1 MIRPA
6 ALGRELSLTTGR
18 TRPNSAGQPVGFS
31 MAAIGVDRSFQPGL
45 DDNEVGADW
54 CVPCEFEVTAIF
66 AVSRYHLGFPRVK
79 KSRPR

>member
-1 MIRPA
+1 MTA
-6 ALGRELSLTTGR
+6 TGR
-18 TRPNSAGQPVGFS
+18 VPSMTTDRSRPNSAGQPVGFS
-31 MAAIGVDRSFQPGL
+31 MAAIGVDRSSQPGL